1 MTDTCTSGD
10 KTQKFGTDYYDND
23 SAPIAKNINTEPSC
37 NQNQKGN
44 LNYCQSETTPETPYY
59 ESASPINI
67 NDNMNNKSNLQLKY
81 FSKRQILKQYILAWI
96 LVGVSLIDILFQFIF
111 WFINIFSMIDD
122 ISILAISSVYIIYF
136 LKEKNIMYYMLF

>member
-1 MTDTCTSGD
+1 MTDTCTLGD
-10 KTQKFGTDYYDND
+10 KTQKFETDYYNND
-23 SAPIAKNINTEPSC
+23 STPIAKNINTEPSC

-44 LNYCQSETTPETPYY
+44 LNYCQSETTPETPYC
-59 ESASPINI
+59 ETASPINT
-67 NDNMNNKSNLQLKY
+67 NENNMNNNSNLQLKF

-122 ISILAISSVYIIYF
+122 ISCLAISSVYI
-136 LKEKNIMYYMLF
+136 